1 VKLALEALPTTL
13 DDTYTRMLLGIEE
26 MYHQQALTLL
36 QWLAYAR
43 SPPTLGELVEA
54 AIIDPIEEISIDME
68 SRGDIED
75 TLNILAG
82 LVATQESQ
90 APDDQGG
97 LETELSVV
105 DVSSVESGCTNITHY
120 RRFLSSK
127 TRVRLAHFSVKEYLE
142 SKRMLQ
148 GEANHFYLESAVGHR
163 ILAQSCL
170 TYLQHYSASSDKTLT
185 EQDLALFPLVEYS
198 AQSWYYHATLQS
210 DGEVNRE
217 VSFLLSDGAR
227 EAWLH
232 VHNPDNFWKEP
243 SKTLVHEPSP
253 ALYYASLLGLGAV
266 VKTLVDR
273 GADVNAQGGENAN
286 ALQAASL
293 GGHKEVVQLLLNKDA
308 DVNAQGGRYGNALR
322 AASTEGHQ
330 EVVQL
335 LLEKGA
341 DVNAQDRDHG
351 NALEAASFRGFEN
364 IVRLLLD
371 KGAIIEAEGVRR
383 GSLSSACIGGH
394 IGLVRLL
401 LDEGACINAQG
412 NNFGNSLQAASLGGH
427 AELVQFLLDKGA
439 DVHDQGGHYGNALQ
453 AAASEG
459 FPEVVQLLL
468 DNGAV
473 ANAPSRN
480 QTSALQAASFRGYSK
495 IVQLL
500 LNNDADV
507 NAQGGCYGTAL
518 QAASVK
524 GHKEVVQLLQAAGAQ
539 DLSVDN
545 DCRAESNN

>member
-1 VKLALEALPTTL
+1 MKLALEALPTTL
-13 DDTYTRMLLGIEE
+13 DDTYTQMLLGIEP
-26 MYHQQALTLL
+26 MYHQQAVTLL

-43 SPPTLGELVEA
+43 SPLTLGELVEA
-54 AIIDPIEEISIDME
+54 AIIDPIEESRIDVE
-68 SRGDIED
+68 NRGSIED

-90 APDDQGG
+90 APDDQGS
-97 LETELSVV
+97 LKTEPSMA
-105 DVSSVESGCTNITHY
+105 DVSNAESGCTNITQY
-120 RRFLSSK
+120 RRFWSSK
-127 TRVRLAHFSVKEYLE
+127 TTVRLAHFSVKEYLE
-142 SKRMLQ
+142 SKRMLK
-148 GEANHFYLESAVGHR
+148 GDANHFHLGSAVGHR

-170 TYLQHYSASSDKTLT
+170 TYLRHYCASSDKTLT
-185 EQDLALFPLVEYS
+185 EQDLALFPLVEYA

-232 VHNPDNFWKEP
+232 VHDPDSFWKEP
-243 SKTLVHEPSP
+243 SKTLVHESSP

-266 VKTLVDR
+266 VKNLLDR
-273 GADVNAQGGENAN
+273 GADINAQGGENAN

-293 GGHKEVVQLLLNKDA
+293 GGHKEVVQLLLDNDA

-322 AASTEGHQ
+322 NASIEGHQ

-341 DVNAQDRDHG
+341 DANAQDRDYG
-351 NALEAASFRGFEN
+351 NALEAASFKGFES

-371 KGAIIEAEGVRR
+371 EGAIIDAAGVRR
-383 GSLSSACIGGH
+383 GSLPSACIGGH

-412 NNFGNSLQAASLGGH
+412 NNFGNALQAASLGGH

-439 DVHDQGGHYGNALQ
+439 NVHDQGGHYGNALQ

-459 FPEVVQLLL
+459 FSEIVQLLL
-468 DNGAV
+468 DNGAK

-480 QTSALQAASFRGYSK
+480 QTSALQAASFRGYPK

-500 LNNDADV
+500 LDNDADV
-507 NAQGGCYGTAL
+507 NAQGGRYGTAL
-518 QAASVK
+518 QAASAE

-539 DLSVDN
+539 DLSVN
-545 DCRAESNN
+545 IDC